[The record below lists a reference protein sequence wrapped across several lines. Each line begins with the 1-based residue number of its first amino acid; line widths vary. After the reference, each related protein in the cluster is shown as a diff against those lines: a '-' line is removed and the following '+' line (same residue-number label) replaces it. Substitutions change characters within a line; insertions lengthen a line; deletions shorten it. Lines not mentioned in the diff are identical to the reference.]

1 MNIIESILNS
11 CREHFISMNVDEK
24 SSWDEV
30 KIQIMDKEAFMAISE
45 EQAFK
50 MFRYV
55 NVDVL
60 SIDMEEM

>member
-1 MNIIESILNS
+1 MMIQYSILDKLS
-11 CREHFISMNVDEK
+11 DYQTFREDFISMNVDEK
-24 SSWDEV
+24 SSWDNV

-55 NVDVL
+55 
-60 SIDMEEM
+60 

>member
-1 MNIIESILNS
+1 MVIYDIMLNIHNS

-50 MFRYV
+50 MFR
-55 NVDVL
+55 
-60 SIDMEEM
+60 